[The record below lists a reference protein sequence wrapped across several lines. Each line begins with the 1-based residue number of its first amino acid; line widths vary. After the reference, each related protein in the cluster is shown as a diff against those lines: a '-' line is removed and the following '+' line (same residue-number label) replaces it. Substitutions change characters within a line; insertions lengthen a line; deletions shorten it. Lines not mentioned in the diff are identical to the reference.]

1 MQVLCK
7 QIAWLC
13 KTRNSVDEWYPTA
26 YGLVTNTHSSIM
38 SIKLL
43 CGVFLC
49 VPYPCYA
56 TCSTLNKDSFT
67 ANHMLAR
74 PGKDGAHF
82 RSRWGGVAAFLRAH
96 TPSREDKWGKGLLG
110 LTGST
115 VWKSHRHILPTL
127 TGRTIFSLQVNMIH
141 HQLPGYI
148 RAFCPEHALPN
159 GNGGGV

>member
-1 MQVLCK
+1 
-7 QIAWLC
+7 
-13 KTRNSVDEWYPTA
+13 
-26 YGLVTNTHSSIM
+26 M

-82 RSRWGGVAAFLRAH
+82 RSRWGGGGGILKGSYTKQRRQMRQRTTWSNRLHGVKKPPAH
-96 TPSREDKWGKGLLG
+96 TPN
-110 LTGST
+110 
-115 VWKSHRHILPTL
+115 SHRKDNLQFAGEHDTSSTARLHQGILS
-127 TGRTIFSLQVNMIH
+127 RTCPSKWEWRGSL
-141 HQLPGYI
+141 G
-148 RAFCPEHALPN
+148 
-159 GNGGGV
+159 